1 MSIYSR
7 TLKHVNHKDFR
18 RTHQRHLDEQEVLC
32 KIERQKNLKEKK
44 EIKEIKKLSS
54 PFKSNWR
61 EELKIAQNQREEVV
75 ENSINKKYDWRK
87 QVTSDKKKYFE
98 EGMTSS
104 GTFSTTLP
112 AIGDVDLSVT
122 SLDSSG
128 FETSA
133 DVSFNSGSNSG
144 FTGGFSSGDGI
155 INLGGEG
162 EYSTGVVSNITDL
175 SAFDSVNITAIAGN
189 NFNGGMVPTRSLQV
203 AFFTD
208 TDVSDLI
215 NVISPSTNSFTNVN
229 VSIPQQFR
237 TKDVRII
244 LYSNTSDG
252 HGRHGR
258 HFRNQTIPIPGLNH
272 TTISNLFPESL
283 AIYGDNY
290 GGASLLSFYLRDNK
304 NSQSD
309 FRNLGEFFWYNS
321 MVQRFGWFDN
331 VGTQEDP
338 ELVYRTWPAAPISG
352 ATTENNI
359 TDADYIYIGQTVY
372 NLFKGTQLY
381 GISNVSFRRRAP
393 MNVFVSLDSPEATA
407 FIRTDPNLSNLSPK
421 EKQQKLKEML
431 EASDEYVMKMLG
443 FDFPGTGAVPPGEY
457 DPFAQAPPGEAGDTP
472 GVEIASHDKPFS
484 KYPPAGGPDGWPGL
498 PQDKMDILHP
508 SKDPL
513 LNIPIT
519 PFGLPKNWQAGQEK
533 DTQVAQLYPADY
545 DRERAVDQMLL
556 KGFQRGDYGTG
567 PDIDRQIKNL
577 QKNLQQRTPGG
588 LPQAFTN
595 QKYQVANYEPQGQLI
610 SEKKKLKSP
619 QEILNK
625 IPGYYDGKP
634 APLGFPE
641 TPPPQ
646 MVNGMHPDL
655 VDGKKVADRF
665 NRLDPQSA
673 QAMPLTGNPHI
684 DKKVLKARKQPK

>member
-1 MSIYSR
+1 MSVYSR

-18 RTHQRHLDEQEVLC
+18 RTHQRHLGEQEVLR

-75 ENSINKKYDWRK
+75 ENSINKEYDWRE
-87 QVTSDKKKYFE
+87 QVVFDRKKYFE

-104 GTFSTTLP
+104 GTFFTTLP

-144 FTGGFSSGDGI
+144 FTGGFFSGDGI

-381 GISNVSFRRRAP
+381 GISNVSFRRRTP

-407 FIRTDPNLSNLSPK
+407 FIRTDPMMSNLSPK
-421 EKQQKLKEML
+421 ERLQKLKEML

-457 DPFAQAPPGEAGDTP
+457 DPFTQAPPGEAGDTP
-472 GVEIASHDKPFS
+472 GV
-484 KYPPAGGPDGWPGL
+484 
-498 PQDKMDILHP
+498 DI
-508 SKDPL
+508 
-513 LNIPIT
+513 T
-519 PFGLPKNWQAGQEK
+519 
-533 DTQVAQLYPADY
+533 
-545 DRERAVDQMLL
+545 
-556 KGFQRGDYGTG
+556 DYGTDLTPLSNNPYGTEVGQISQGGTEYSPTSTYGLRPDRTLG
-567 PDIDRQIKNL
+567 PIIDPINATPKPGYMRYDPHMKMMVPNIK
-577 QKNLQQRTPGG
+577 PGYF
-588 LPQAFTN
+588 QSAS
-595 QKYQVANYEPQGQLI
+595 YQPQGQLI
-610 SEKKKLKSP
+610 SEKRKLKSP
-619 QEILNK
+619 EEVLNK

-634 APLGFPE
+634 APLGFPVE
-641 TPPPQ
+641 PPPE

-665 NRLDPQSA
+665 NRLDSQSA